1 VTVTTYRS
9 KPLDMRTKSVPVTLV
24 FRSAEKSL
32 TSDALDGSVSRFVE
46 AARAGVGATLRV

>member
-1 VTVTTYRS
+1 MTVTTYRS
-9 KPLDMRTKSVPVTLV
+9 KPLEKGTKSVPVTLV

-32 TSDALDGSVSRFVE
+32 TSEAVDGSVSRFVE